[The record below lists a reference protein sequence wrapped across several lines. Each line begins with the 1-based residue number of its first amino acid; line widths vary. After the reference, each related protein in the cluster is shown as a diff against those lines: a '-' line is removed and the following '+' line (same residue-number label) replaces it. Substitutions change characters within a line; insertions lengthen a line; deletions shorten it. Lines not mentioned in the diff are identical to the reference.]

1 MKIEVCGCCIE
12 EVVRGDLRS
21 TLENL
26 EDDRKR
32 RKSKAGGTAIFDLDQ
47 KRDIEIL
54 DEHIAAMKLVLRYYG
69 ET

>member
-26 EDDRKR
+26 EHDRKK
-32 RKSKAGGTAIFDLDQ
+32 RKTKDGTAVFDLDQ